1 MKFPFRKRQ
10 RGTAF
15 TLVELLVVLGIIAIL
30 AAVIGVSV
38 GSAIRFAK
46 RTKSS
51 SMATSIQT
59 SVQNYYTEYG
69 VYPVSSGTTTD
80 SYIAGTDGS
89 DWQPLI
95 VALCGDINPLSPT
108 AVQSPNPDLNTRKK
122 IAFFSPA
129 RSDIDTTYGIPQ
141 SPFYTKGGTIPQFY
155 YIAIDS
161 DYSGVVG
168 DSGAAQGNIPNFT
181 QSTNV
186 AANPHQAVAAGVAVW
201 SPNDQSPTGTS
212 NASFWTHTY

>member
-1 MKFPFRKRQ
+1 MKVPFRKRQ

-46 RTKSS
+46 RTKAS

-69 VYPVSSGTTTD
+69 VYPVPSGTTTD

-95 VALCGDINPLSPT
+95 IALCGDINPLIPT
-108 AVQSPNPDLNTRKK
+108 TTQSPNPDLNTRK

-129 RSDIDTTYGIPQ
+129 RSDLDTTYGIPQ

-168 DSGAAQGNIPNFT
+168 DSGSASGKIPNFT

-186 AANPHQAVAAGVAVW
+186 NANTPQAVAAGVVVW
-201 SPNDQSPTGTS
+201 SPNDQPTTGNS
-212 NASFWTHTY
+212 NAAFWTHTY